1 MKICN
6 KCKIEKDFNKF
17 RKYSSGKLSP
27 ICYTCSY
34 QSLKTKV
41 KPEIKERICYTCQ
54 KTKSVEYFHK
64 HSGNSTGYAN
74 TCKECRKDQSKSFYG
89 KNKDHIK
96 KRTIQRYYNIKH
108 TPEFISKRRQ
118 YQKNLNESAKL
129 ARRLR
134 NRLYYALKNKNW
146 KKNTHFV
153 EYIGCDR
160 DTLLNHIESQFQQG
174 MSWNNMS
181 EWHVDHIIPLSS
193 AKSEEEMY
201 TLCHYTNLQP
211 LWAVENIKKYNKIQ
225 S

>member
-6 KCKIEKDFNKF
+6 KCKIEKQIDAFDKHKR
-17 RKYSSGKLSP
+17 RKDGIYD
-27 ICYTCSY
+27 I
-34 QSLKTKV
+34 
-41 KPEIKERICYTCQ
+41 
-54 KTKSVEYFHK
+54 
-64 HSGNSTGYAN
+64 
-74 TCKECRKDQSKSFYG
+74 CKECRKNYSKTYYIR
-89 KNKDHIK
+89 KKEEIK
-96 KRTIQRYYNIKH
+96 KRVLQNYYIVKH
-108 TPEFISKRRQ
+108 TEEFKIRKRR